1 MWKRKTNAK
10 VKELNQPRQNVLF
23 LEFTM
28 ETRACLNRDFGSKAL
43 ERRLSGLQLFSY
55 SYLEVLSV
63 SMFARLLRES
73 VTVACW
79 SPKVTFSIID
89 YIKRL
94 GIMLKMRLIY
104 GHSKFVDEFQQ
115 TLLLRPVALRRNG
128 NCTNPIRR

>member
-43 ERRLSGLQLFSY
+43 ERRRSGLQLFSY

-79 SPKVTFSIID
+79 SPKVTFFD
-89 YIKRL
+89 YRL
-94 GIMLKMRLIY
+94 YHKVRYYVEDATYIR
-104 GHSKFVDEFQQ
+104 SFE
-115 TLLLRPVALRRNG
+115 
-128 NCTNPIRR
+128 IRR